1 MLGDLRS
8 VENSGQPIS
17 LQLGIIYRLLLVII
31 DHTKAIR
38 EGQFFRMTAALK
50 VGIAVT
56 VARLG
61 DSGNFFETYYLT
73 KEAKRFGEF

>member
-1 MLGDLRS
+1 
-8 VENSGQPIS
+8 
-17 LQLGIIYRLLLVII
+17 
-31 DHTKAIR
+31 
-38 EGQFFRMTAALK
+38 MTAALK